1 MPASG
6 GASSL
11 FVDKINHPATPVS
24 VAGVLHRTRRRA
36 CSRKRQRGMG

>member
-11 FVDKINHPATPVS
+11 FIDMIDHPATPVS
-24 VAGVLHRTRRRA
+24 VADVHRRTRRRA
-36 CSRKRQRGMG
+36 RSHMRQLGMG